1 MLSAGYKKWEIG
13 NYWGLEVLPKNGIDL
28 SFDYPLYVL
37 NTQAAA
43 MAGEMGAARVTLS
56 PEDVLRNMKSM
67 AAASPLP
74 SFCLF
79 MRTCCCL
86 SAPTAFVPMPAP
98 IVRAAK
104 SGWS

>member
-13 NYWGLEVLPKNGIDL
+13 NYWGLEVLPENGIDL

-67 AAASPLP
+67 AAASPVARRSACLCGRAVVYQRRLH
-74 SFCLF
+74 SF
-79 MRTCCCL
+79 
-86 SAPTAFVPMPAP
+86 
-98 IVRAAK
+98 
-104 SGWS
+104 